1 MHEEGPRG
9 TASPRQQLPLLAPGD
24 LPVGQP
30 GPGSARGLSGDGARV
45 AKVVQP
51 SPAKT
56 HSGQEVWRGDG
67 GREVVDGWAM
77 EKGPRVVTSEGIR
90 GEGGGCEF

>member
-1 MHEEGPRG
+1 MHEEGSRG
-9 TASPRQQLPLLAPGD
+9 TASPCQQLPLLAPGD

-30 GPGSARGLSGDGARV
+30 SPGSPHGLSGDGAGV

-56 HSGQEVWRGDG
+56 HSGQEVRRGDG
-67 GREVVDGWAM
+67 WREVVNGWTA
-77 EKGPRVVTSEGIR
+77 EKGPQIVISDRKGREDGD
-90 GEGGGCEF
+90 